1 MIESADLMLFE
12 VFPVLIFVP
21 VFMLAMLYG
30 FVRLILSGDLSDDM
44 LMVCYLAV
52 ATITAPVWF
61 GGLLMGI
68 VWVVDWSEKR
78 ARAKRIARCKAAKTA
93 DVS

>member
-1 MIESADLMLFE
+1 MQ
-12 VFPVLIFVP
+12 VFVP

-52 ATITAPVWF
+52 VTITAPVWF
-61 GGLLMGI
+61 GGLLMVI
-68 VWVVDWSEKR
+68 AWVADWSEQR
-78 ARAKRIARCKAAKTA
+78 ARAKRIARRKAAKAAREATA
-93 DVS
+93 G

>member
-1 MIESADLMLFE
+1 M
-12 VFPVLIFVP
+12 PIFVALLLLCEL
-21 VFMLAMLYG
+21 VA
-30 FVRLILSGDLSDDM
+30 FVRLIHSGDLSDDM
-44 LMVCYLAV
+44 LMICYLAV

-61 GGLLMGI
+61 GILTMGI

-93 DVS
+93 DVT